1 VEHAASCSHEMTN
14 MKLSVAGGAAALV
27 FVLFAGTP
35 SAAENSAESGQAV
48 YKRANCVGCH
58 KWHGDGGGGY
68 GGAALSLRKTELD
81 KQQIMDTVKCGRPGT
96 GMPYFSHD
104 SYPPNEEPRCYSL
117 SAKDLET
124 MHVAQA
130 NIFLRTEEI
139 AAVADYVLGSIKGK
153 GDPNLADCTAFFGEE
168 SKACDVY
175 RGGGH
180 HALPT
185 PTTTQ

>member
-1 VEHAASCSHEMTN
+1 MMT
-14 MKLSVAGGAAALV
+14 ARFGAARGAVALAA
-27 FVLFAGTP
+27 VLIAGA
-35 SAAENSAESGQAV
+35 SNAAENSLEAGRAI

-81 KQQIMDTVKCGRPGT
+81 KQQIMETVKCGRPGT
-96 GMPYFSHD
+96 GMPYFSRD
-104 SYPPNEEPRCYSL
+104 SYPSDGAPQCYNLTS
-117 SAKDLET
+117 KELES

-130 NIFLRTEEI
+130 NIFLRPEEI
-139 AAVADYVLGSIKGK
+139 LAVAEYVISSIKGK
-153 GDPNLADCTAFFGEE
+153 GDPNLADCIAFFGEQ
-168 SKACDVY
+168 SSACEVY

-185 PTTTQ
+185 PATTR

>member
-1 VEHAASCSHEMTN
+1 MMA
-14 MKLSVAGGAAALV
+14 MKFCVIGSAAALV
-27 FVLFAGTP
+27 AILITGA
-35 SAAENSAESGQAV
+35 SNAAENSLESGQAI

-81 KQQIMDTVKCGRPGT
+81 KEQIMETVKCGRPGT
-96 GMPYFSHD
+96 GMPYFSRD
-104 SYPPNEEPRCYSL
+104 SYPSDGAPQCYGL
-117 SAKDLET
+117 TTKDLET

-130 NIFLRTEEI
+130 GVFLRPEEI
-139 AAVADYVLGSIKGK
+139 EAVTDYVISSIKGK
-153 GDPNLADCTAFFGEE
+153 GDPNLADCVAFFGEE

-175 RGGGH
+175 KGGGH

>member
-1 VEHAASCSHEMTN
+1 MMN
-14 MKLSVAGGAAALV
+14 MKLSVAGAAAALI
-27 FVLFAGTP
+27 FVLVAGT
-35 SAAENSAESGQAV
+35 SNAAEKSLETGQAI

-81 KQQIMDTVKCGRPGT
+81 KEQIMEIVRCGRPGT
-96 GMPYFSHD
+96 GMPYFSRN
-104 SYPPNEEPRCYSL
+104 SYPANDAPRCYNL
-117 SAKDLET
+117 TGKDLES

-130 NIFLRTEEI
+130 NIFLRPEEI
-139 AAVADYVLGSIKGK
+139 AAVAEYVLGSIKGK

-175 RGGGH
+175 KGGGN

>member
-1 VEHAASCSHEMTN
+1 MMNT
-14 MKLSVAGGAAALV
+14 KLRVIGGAAALF
-27 FVLFAGTP
+27 FVLLAGA
-35 SAAENSAESGQAV
+35 SNAAENSGESGQAI

-68 GGAALSLRKTELD
+68 GGAALSLRKTELE
-81 KQQIMDTVKCGRPGT
+81 KGQIMETVRCGRPGT
-96 GMPYFSHD
+96 GMPYFSRD
-104 SYPPNEEPRCYSL
+104 SYPANEGPHCYNL
-117 SAKDLET
+117 TAKDLDT

-130 NIFLRTEEI
+130 NIFLKPEEI

-180 HALPT
+180 HAMPT

>member
-1 VEHAASCSHEMTN
+1 
-14 MKLSVAGGAAALV
+14 MKPMKFSLAGGAAALAA
-27 FVLFAGTP
+27 VLIAGVS
-35 SAAENSAESGQAV
+35 SAAENIADPGQAI

-81 KQQIMDTVKCGRPGT
+81 KQQIMETVRCGRPGT
-96 GMPYFSHD
+96 GMPYFSRD
-104 SYPPNEEPRCYSL
+104 SYPENEPPRCYNL
-117 SAKDLET
+117 TTKDLET

-130 NIFLRTEEI
+130 NVFLRPEEI
-139 AAVADYVLGSIKGK
+139 AAVAEYVISSIKGK
-153 GDPNLADCTAFFGEE
+153 GDPNLADCIAFFGED

-175 RGGGH
+175 KGGGH
-180 HALPT
+180 HAMPT

>member
-1 VEHAASCSHEMTN
+1 MMA
-14 MKLSVAGGAAALV
+14 MKFCVIGSAAALV
-27 FVLFAGTP
+27 AILITGG
-35 SAAENSAESGQAV
+35 SNAAENSLESGQAI

-81 KQQIMDTVKCGRPGT
+81 KEQIMETVKCGRPGT
-96 GMPYFSHD
+96 GMPYFSRD
-104 SYPPNEEPRCYSL
+104 SYPSDGAPQCYGL
-117 SAKDLET
+117 TTKDLET

-130 NIFLRTEEI
+130 GVFLRPEEI
-139 AAVADYVLGSIKGK
+139 EAVTDYVISSIKGK
-153 GDPNLADCTAFFGEE
+153 GDPNLADCVAFFGEE

-175 RGGGH
+175 KGGGH

>member
-1 VEHAASCSHEMTN
+1 MMA
-14 MKLSVAGGAAALV
+14 MKFCVIGSAAALV
-27 FVLFAGTP
+27 AILITGG
-35 SAAENSAESGQAV
+35 SNAAENSLESGQAI

-81 KQQIMDTVKCGRPGT
+81 KEQIMETVKCGRPGT
-96 GMPYFSHD
+96 GMPYFSRD
-104 SYPPNEEPRCYSL
+104 SYPSDGAPQCYGL
-117 SAKDLET
+117 TTKDLET
-124 MHVAQA
+124 IHVAQA
-130 NIFLRTEEI
+130 GVFLRPEEI
-139 AAVADYVLGSIKGK
+139 EAVTDYVISSIKGK
-153 GDPNLADCTAFFGEE
+153 GDPNLADCVAFFGEE

-175 RGGGH
+175 KGGSH

>member
-1 VEHAASCSHEMTN
+1 MMN
-14 MKLSVAGGAAALV
+14 MKLSIAGGAAALV
-27 FVLFAGTP
+27 FVLLAGT
-35 SAAENSAESGQAV
+35 SNAAENSADTGQAI

-81 KQQIMDTVKCGRPGT
+81 KPQIMETVRCGRPGT
-96 GMPYFSHD
+96 GMPYFSRD
-104 SYPPNEEPRCYSL
+104 SYPQNGEPQCYSL
-117 SAKDLET
+117 SSKDLES

-130 NIFLRTEEI
+130 GVFLRPEEI
-139 AAVADYVLGSIKGK
+139 DAVAEYVLSSIKGK
-153 GDPNLADCTAFFGEE
+153 GDPNLGDCVAFFGED

-175 RGGGH
+175 KGGAH
-180 HALPT
+180 HALRT

>member
-1 VEHAASCSHEMTN
+1 MMV
-14 MKLSVAGGAAALV
+14 MKFCVIGSAVALV
-27 FVLFAGTP
+27 AVLIAGP
-35 SAAENSAESGQAV
+35 SNAAENSLESGQAI

-68 GGAALSLRKTELD
+68 GGAALSLRKTELE
-81 KQQIMDTVKCGRPGT
+81 KSQIIETVKCGRPGT
-96 GMPYFSHD
+96 GMPYFSRV
-104 SYPPNEEPRCYSL
+104 SYPSDGAPQCYGLTS
-117 SAKDLET
+117 KDLET

-130 NIFLRTEEI
+130 GAFLRPEEI
-139 AAVADYVLGSIKGK
+139 EAVAEYVITAIKGK
-153 GDPNLADCTAFFGEE
+153 GEPNLADCVAFFGAE

-175 RGGGH
+175 KGGGH

>member
-1 VEHAASCSHEMTN
+1 MMN
-14 MKLSVAGGAAALV
+14 MKLSIAGSATALV
-27 FVLFAGTP
+27 FVLLAGT
-35 SAAENSAESGQAV
+35 SNAAENGVETGQAI

-81 KQQIMDTVKCGRPGT
+81 KPQIMETVRCGRPGT
-96 GMPYFSHD
+96 GMPYFSRD
-104 SYPPNEEPRCYSL
+104 SYPQNGEPQCYDL
-117 SAKDLET
+117 SGKDLES

-130 NIFLRTEEI
+130 GVFLRPEEI
-139 AAVADYVLGSIKGK
+139 DAVAEYVLSWVKGK
-153 GDPNLADCTAFFGEE
+153 GDPNLADCVAFFGEE

-175 RGGGH
+175 KGGGH

-185 PTTTQ
+185 PATTQ